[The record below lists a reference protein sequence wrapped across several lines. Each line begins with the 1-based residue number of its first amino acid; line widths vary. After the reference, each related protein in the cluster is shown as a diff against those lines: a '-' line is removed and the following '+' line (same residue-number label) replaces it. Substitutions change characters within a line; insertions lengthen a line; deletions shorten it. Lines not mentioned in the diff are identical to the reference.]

1 MKIALDYDQTYTLDP
16 MFWSRF
22 VSTAKLDGH
31 DVRILTIRD
40 ERFDRTQALAELEQR
55 VQVVYT
61 RGVAKRW
68 YCSHFTDGFMPDIW
82 IDDRPQ
88 TIINNSETTPED
100 LARWRAERTDGPHI
114 GEGK

>member
-1 MKIALDYDQTYTLDP
+1 VKIALDYDQTYTLDP
-16 MFWSRF
+16 MFWQTFFR
-22 VSTAKLDGH
+22 AAQDAGH
-31 DVRILTIRD
+31 DIRIITIRD
-40 ERFDRTQALAELEQR
+40 ERFDRTADIAQLEPNIS
-55 VQVVYT
+55 VIYT

-82 IDDRPQ
+82 IDDKPQ

-114 GEGK
+114 GEGQ